1 MARASTEESTA
12 VREEAEDAVWRRR
25 VGGGALSAFPL
36 WAWVGFTALIVGLL
50 VLDLLVFARGA
61 REISFRRATALSAF
75 WVGLALLFGVVVFVV
90 AGPERGGEYFTGYI
104 VEKSLSVD
112 NVFVF
117 ALIFSYFAVPSR
129 YQYRVLLWGIVG
141 ALVLRG
147 FFIAI
152 GAELLERYGW
162 MVYVFGAFLI
172 YTGIR
177 MALHRDTEVRPE
189 RNPILRLVRRVVP
202 MTEDFQGD
210 RFFVPHS
217 GKLLAT
223 PLFAVII
230 MVGTTDVVF
239 AVDSIPAIFS
249 ITSSVFV
256 VWSANAFAVLGL
268 RPLYFMLAGMM
279 DRFVY
284 LSLGLSVVLVFV
296 GAKFLYSGFFDA
308 KVPIWVSLPFIA
320 VVVAASIGAS
330 LYKTR
335 GGKPD

>member
-1 MARASTEESTA
+1 MT
-12 VREEAEDAVWRRR
+12 D
-25 VGGGALSAFPL
+25 FPL
-36 WAWVGFTALIVGLL
+36 WTWVGFTALVVGLL
-50 VLDLLVFARGA
+50 VLDLFLLGRGA
-61 REISFRRATALSAF
+61 REISFRLATTLSTF
-75 WVGLALLFGVVVFVV
+75 WIGLAFAFGLVVLVL
-90 AGPERGGEYFTGYI
+90 AGPERGGEYFAGYI

-117 ALIFSYFAVPSR
+117 ALIFGYFAVPAR

-147 FFIAI
+147 VFILA
-152 GAELLERYGW
+152 GAELLERYDW
-162 MVYVFGAFLI
+162 MVYVFGIFLV

-177 MALHRDTEVRPE
+177 MALHDNAEVHPE
-189 RNPILRLVRRVVP
+189 RNPVLRLVRRVVP
-202 MTEDFQGD
+202 MTDDFRGEN
-210 RFFVPHS
+210 FFVRHK

-230 MVGTTDVVF
+230 VIGTTDLVF

-249 ITSSVFV
+249 ITSSAFI

-279 DRFVY
+279 ERFVY
-284 LSLGLSVVLVFV
+284 LNVGLSIVLVFV
-296 GAKFLYSGFFDA
+296 GAKFIWSDLFG

-320 VVVAASIGAS
+320 VVVGGSILAS
-330 LYKTR
+330 LWKTR
-335 GGKPD
+335 GRG

>member
-1 MARASTEESTA
+1 MS
-12 VREEAEDAVWRRR
+12 D
-25 VGGGALSAFPL
+25 FPT
-36 WAWVGFTALIVGLL
+36 WAWVGFTALVVVLL
-50 VLDLLVFARGA
+50 MLDLFVFARGS
-61 REISFRRATALSAF
+61 REISFRRATILSGFWIAVALI
-75 WVGLALLFGVVVFVV
+75 FGVAVWMV
-90 AGPERGGEYFTGYI
+90 AGPQRGGEYFAGYI
-104 VEKSLSVD
+104 IEKSLSVD

-147 FFIAI
+147 FFILI

-177 MALHRDTEVRPE
+177 MALHRDTEIHPE
-189 RNPILRLVRRVVP
+189 RNPVLRLVRRFVP
-202 MTEDFQGD
+202 MTEDFKGD
-210 RFFVPHS
+210 RFFVRQGS
-217 GKLLAT
+217 ARGKLLAT
-223 PLFAVII
+223 PLFAVIV

-296 GAKFLYSGFFDA
+296 GAKFLYSGIFDA

-335 GGKPD
+335 GGGPT